1 MIDLNKISNLSQQKD
16 SLSMAM
22 EMAVPKETPIPKGTP
37 IYVADIQ
44 IQPSKLIVR
53 IEKNEGEDSER
64 EFANTPEGHEC
75 MFADFKSEQIK
86 GVRLAG
92 KKQACY
98 LLANICLKKG
108 VRPLIS
114 NGKKAKNSSDKALK
128 DIPVTNQHVA
138 GIDIGK
144 SLIVVAVPPQ
154 LAVDH
159 TQAFGTFT
167 DDLEAIVNWIQELGI
182 TEVAMESTSIYW
194 VPLFD
199 LFELKGIR
207 TILVNPSRVKMIPGR
222 KTDVLDAQWLMRLL
236 ACGLL
241 SSSFIPPMNIR
252 ALRDLSR
259 YRHDLID
266 RAGDCLNRMQKALSL
281 MNIQISLVLSDISGK
296 SGTSIIKAIVNG
308 ERNVSK
314 LIGFV
319 EKGCK
324 CTQEEMERALRGTY
338 SEENIFILRSEQNM
352 FEYIHRSITE
362 TEMKI
367 KELLEKLPNVPNL
380 EPLEASSKRQRN
392 KTTYNRSPYFFD
404 LRTLLYLK
412 FGYDLT
418 ILPGIDSP
426 TAAVIIFETG
436 GGKMD
441 AFPTEKHFI
450 SWIGLAPGNKISG
463 GKALSGRAPKK
474 FSRVGQALR
483 MASNAC
489 LKSETAIGAH
499 LRRLIRIG
507 KTKKTARKATAHK
520 IGILIYNTMKFG
532 QEYVDKGVEAY
543 EKNYEKQ
550 KIDSYF
556 RGLKSLGY
564 VNLDKLERIVS

>member
-1 MIDLNKISNLSQQKD
+1 MIDLNKMSNLSQQKD
-16 SLSMAM
+16 SLAMTMTMA
-22 EMAVPKETPIPKGTP
+22 IPKGSP
-37 IYVADIQ
+37 MYVADIK
-44 IQPSKLIVR
+44 IQSFKLTITSEKTKGVNSE
-53 IEKNEGEDSER
+53 IE
-64 EFANTPEGHEC
+64 FTNTPEGHEC
-75 MFADFKSEQIK
+75 MFAHFKYERVK
-86 GVRLAG
+86 GVRLVG
-92 KKQACY
+92 KKKECY
-98 LLANICLKKG
+98 ELANICLKKG
-108 VRPLIS
+108 IRPLIS
-114 NGKKAKNSSDKALK
+114 NGKKEKNSADKALK
-128 DIPVTNQHVA
+128 DIPVINQHVA

-167 DDLEAIVNWIQELGI
+167 DDLEAIVEWVKELGI
-182 TEVAMESTSIYW
+182 TEVVMESTSVYW
-194 VPLFD
+194 APLFD
-199 LFELKGIR
+199 LFERQGIR
-207 TILVNPSRVKMIPGR
+207 AILVNPSRVKMIPGR

-241 SSSFIPPMNIR
+241 SSSFIPPMNMR

-259 YRHDLID
+259 YRHDLIG

-296 SGTSIIKAIVNG
+296 SGLSIIKAIVNG
-308 ERNVSK
+308 ERNVNT
-314 LIGFV
+314 LINLV

-324 CTQEEMERALRGTY
+324 CTPDEMRRALRGTY
-338 SEENIFILRSEQNM
+338 SEENIYILKSELNL
-352 FEYIHRSITE
+352 FEYMHRSIIE
-362 TEMKI
+362 NEIKI
-367 KELLEKLPNVPNL
+367 KELMEKLPDVPNL
-380 EPLEASSKRQRN
+380 ESLGASSKRLQK
-392 KTTYNRSPYFFD
+392 KTAYNRSPYIFD
-404 LRTLLYLK
+404 LRSLLYTK

-418 ILPGIDSP
+418 KLPGIDSA

-436 GGKMD
+436 GGNMD

-450 SWIGLAPGNKISG
+450 SWAGLAPGNKISG

-483 MASNAC
+483 IASNAC
-489 LKSETAIGAH
+489 FKAETAMGAH
-499 LRRLIRIG
+499 LRRLISNG

-550 KIDSYF
+550 KINSCF
-556 RGLKSLGY
+556 RTLKSYGY
-564 VNLDKLERIVS
+564 VDCDKLQRKVS